1 MTLAQGTVNP
11 LSPQCAVIATRE
23 AIMRTNDP
31 KLSTPQERRAVRV
44 SPSGLVSKT
53 AKIFAEQKGSPV
65 IDCYVID
72 LSPGGACLELTRDAE
87 IPPRFVLLHGGV
99 KKKGRL
105 AWKKGYRFAMVF

>member
-1 MTLAQGTVNP
+1 MQSNGPKQGTM
-11 LSPQCAVIATRE
+11 E
-23 AIMRTNDP
+23 
-31 KLSTPQERRAVRV
+31 ERRAVRV

-72 LSPGGACLELTRDAE
+72 LSPGGACLELARDAE
-87 IPPRFVLLHGGV
+87 IPQRFVLLHGGV

-105 AWKKGYRFAMVF
+105 AWRKGYRFAMVF

>member
-1 MTLAQGTVNP
+1 MGGELRQ
-11 LSPQCAVIATRE
+11 LK
-23 AIMRTNDP
+23 AIMQSNGP
-31 KLSTPQERRAVRV
+31 KQSKPEDRRAVRV

-72 LSPGGACLELTRDAE
+72 LSPGGACLELARDAE
-87 IPPRFVLLHGGV
+87 IPQRFVLLHGGV

-105 AWKKGYRFAMVF
+105 AWKKGYRFAVVF

>member
-1 MTLAQGTVNP
+1 MQSNGPNQSKP
-11 LSPQCAVIATRE
+11 E
-23 AIMRTNDP
+23 D
-31 KLSTPQERRAVRV
+31 RRAGGV

-72 LSPGGACLELTRDAE
+72 LSPGGACLELARDAE
-87 IPPRFVLLHGGV
+87 IPQRFVLLHGGV

-105 AWKKGYRFAMVF
+105 AWKKGYRFAMGF

>member
-1 MTLAQGTVNP
+1 MQPSG
-11 LSPQCAVIATRE
+11 
-23 AIMRTNDP
+23 P
-31 KLSTPQERRAVRV
+31 KQSKPEDRRAVRV

-72 LSPGGACLELTRDAE
+72 LSPGGACLELARDAE
-87 IPPRFVLLHGGV
+87 IPQRFVLLHGGV

>member
-1 MTLAQGTVNP
+1 
-11 LSPQCAVIATRE
+11 
-23 AIMRTNDP
+23 MRSNDP
-31 KLSTPQERRAVRV
+31 RPNSMEERRAARV

-72 LSPGGACLELTRDAE
+72 LSPGGACLELARDAE
-87 IPPRFVLLHGGV
+87 IPQRFVLLHGGV

-105 AWKKGYRFAMVF
+105 AWRKGYRFAMVF

>member
-1 MTLAQGTVNP
+1 
-11 LSPQCAVIATRE
+11 
-23 AIMRTNDP
+23 MRSNDP
-31 KLSTPQERRAVRV
+31 RPSSMEERRATRV

-72 LSPGGACLELTRDAE
+72 LSPGGACLELARDAE
-87 IPPRFVLLHGGV
+87 IPQRFVLLHGGV

-105 AWKKGYRFAMVF
+105 AWRKGYRFAMVF

>member
-1 MTLAQGTVNP
+1 MQPNG
-11 LSPQCAVIATRE
+11 
-23 AIMRTNDP
+23 P
-31 KLSTPQERRAVRV
+31 KQSKPEDRRAVRV

-72 LSPGGACLELTRDAE
+72 LSPGGACLELVRDAE
-87 IPPRFVLLHGGV
+87 IPQRFVLLHGGV

-105 AWKKGYRFAMVF
+105 GWKKGYRFAMVF

>member
-1 MTLAQGTVNP
+1 MRGELRQ
-11 LSPQCAVIATRE
+11 QKAT
-23 AIMRTNDP
+23 MRSNGP
-31 KLSTPQERRAVRV
+31 KQSAPEERRAVRV

-72 LSPGGACLELTRDAE
+72 LSPGGACLELARDAE
-87 IPPRFVLLHGGV
+87 IPQRFVLLHGGV

>member
-1 MTLAQGTVNP
+1 MGRALPLREVIMQSNGSRPNP
-11 LSPQCAVIATRE
+11 ME
-23 AIMRTNDP
+23 
-31 KLSTPQERRAVRV
+31 ERRATRV

-72 LSPGGACLELTRDAE
+72 LSPGGACLELAREAE

-105 AWKKGYRFAMVF
+105 AWRKGYRFGMVF